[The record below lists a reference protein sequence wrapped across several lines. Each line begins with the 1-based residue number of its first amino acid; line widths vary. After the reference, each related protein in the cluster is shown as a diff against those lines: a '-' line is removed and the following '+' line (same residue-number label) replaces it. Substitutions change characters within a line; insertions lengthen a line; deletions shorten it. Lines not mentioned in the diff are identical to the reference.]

1 MTTMPTPATVL
12 ERSRRV
18 DELLERAWDTG
29 WQPRDLHAYV
39 QRHWDGLTVKMLG
52 DAMAANL
59 AGYAPGTVD
68 DHWRTQLD
76 EGAATVWW
84 GAHEN
89 HLLARAATAVGGWPS
104 VEASSSI
111 LSLALA
117 RLPSVERLGPRPGRA
132 TPGSAPVDVDERL
145 LTKVRMMLAKAEST
159 PYEAEAEAFTAAAH
173 SLMTRHSIDRAVLDA
188 ASSSGAASGPGAV
201 RVPIP
206 APYARE
212 KFSLLAA
219 VGRANRCTAV
229 WEDHFGFATVVGFDV
244 DRRTVELLFASLLV
258 QATVAMQA
266 HRASRPGVTART
278 FRRSFLTGFTHRVA
292 ERLRQVRD
300 TEAQAAAEG
309 QARAH
314 LGVGATTAAQPDRS
328 TASGTDIAR
337 ILADRERAVE
347 TSVKERFPGTTTMR
361 SRARIEA
368 EGWYSGRAAGDRASL
383 ASPTE
388 IRGVS

>member
-1 MTTMPTPATVL
+1 
-12 ERSRRV
+12 
-18 DELLERAWDTG
+18 
-29 WQPRDLHAYV
+29 
-39 QRHWDGLTVKMLG
+39 
-52 DAMAANL
+52 
-59 AGYAPGTVD
+59 
-68 DHWRTQLD
+68 
-76 EGAATVWW
+76 
-84 GAHEN
+84 
-89 HLLARAATAVGGWPS
+89 
-104 VEASSSI
+104 
-111 LSLALA
+111 
-117 RLPSVERLGPRPGRA
+117 
-132 TPGSAPVDVDERL
+132 
-145 LTKVRMMLAKAEST
+145 MLAKAEST

-188 ASSSGAASGPGAV
+188 TSGGGAPSGPGAV

-229 WEDHFGFATVVGFDV
+229 WEDHFGFATVVGFEI

-258 QATVAMQA
+258 QATVAMQG

-278 FRRSFLTGFTHRVA
+278 FRRSFLTGFTQRIA

-309 QARAH
+309 HVLAH
-314 LGVGATTAAQPDRS
+314 LDPGAPAESSVVAGTS
-328 TASGTDIAR
+328 VGTDIVR

-347 TSVKERFPGTTTMR
+347 TSVKERFPRTTTMR

-368 EGWYSGRAAGDRASL
+368 EAWYSGRAAGDRASL
-383 ASPTE
+383 GSPGE
-388 IRGVS
+388 IRGAS

>member
-1 MTTMPTPATVL
+1 MATATTATAL
-12 ERSRRV
+12 ERTR
-18 DELLERAWDTG
+18 ELGALLERAWDTG
-29 WQPRDLHAYV
+29 WQPGDLHAYV
-39 QRHWDGLTVKMLG
+39 RRHWDGLTVKVLG

-59 AGYAPGTVD
+59 AGYASGTVD
-68 DHWRTQLD
+68 DTWRTQL
-76 EGAATVWW
+76 EEAAATLWW

-104 VEASSSI
+104 VEASCSI
-111 LSLALA
+111 LALALA
-117 RLPSVERLGPRPGRA
+117 RLPTVERLGPRPGLA

-188 ASSSGAASGPGAV
+188 TSGGGPTSGPGAV

-258 QATVAMQA
+258 QATVAMQG

-278 FRRSFLTGFTHRVA
+278 FRRSFLTGFTQRIA

-309 QARAH
+309 HVLAH
-314 LGVGATTAAQPDRS
+314 LDPGAPAESSVAAGTS
-328 TASGTDIAR
+328 VGTDIVR

-347 TSVKERFPGTTTMR
+347 TSVKERFPRTTTMR

-368 EGWYSGRAAGDRASL
+368 EAWYSGRAAGDRASL
-383 ASPTE
+383 GSPGE
-388 IRGVS
+388 IRGAS